1 MDLGRQS
8 PLGSACH
15 PTAFCIKGDFLLC
28 LFTPLNFFQVKPGEF
43 FQVFTFLE
51 GGEGAQPSPRSVL
64 QPRCYT
70 KISFTIRPP
79 LEVSLLGDRRR
90 SAGPSSGL
98 CRHAATGSGPYI
110 MEGCWVRLVLPI
122 RVLMPPGP
130 GPRASDPPTPSG
142 SLTWKPRR
150 FRGELQF
157 VRRARTWSRAGQ
169 VKLVGKVTHSITRW
183 CI

>member
-70 KISFTIRPP
+70 KISFTVRPP

-98 CRHAATGSGPYI
+98 CRHAVSGHWIWAIVHHGRMLGAPSTSNTCSCAT
-110 MEGCWVRLVLPI
+110 R
-122 RVLMPPGP
+122 
-130 GPRASDPPTPSG
+130 PRT
-142 SLTWKPRR
+142 
-150 FRGELQF
+150 
-157 VRRARTWSRAGQ
+157 
-169 VKLVGKVTHSITRW
+169 
-183 CI
+183 